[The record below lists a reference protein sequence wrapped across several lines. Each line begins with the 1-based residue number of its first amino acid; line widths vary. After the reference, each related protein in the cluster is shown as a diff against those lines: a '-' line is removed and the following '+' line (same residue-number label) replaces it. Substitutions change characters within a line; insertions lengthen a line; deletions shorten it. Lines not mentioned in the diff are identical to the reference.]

1 MDIFKIAFTGGPCA
15 LKTTTINK
23 VKEELEK
30 DGYYV
35 IDVPETAAALIKAKI
50 MPCENLKH
58 TLRFQELVLETQ
70 TSKEKIAEEY
80 AELLLE
86 NDTELIKE
94 KKGIVIL
101 YDRSIMDN
109 RAYLSHEEYN
119 DMFKKYKI
127 NELERID
134 KFDLVFD
141 LISTA
146 TLRPEFYA
154 LDGIRYETVE
164 EAACRDMLTSGA
176 WLTHRNLKVIK
187 PTDTEQEKIDIVL
200 NHIYNLLHK
209 REKNNV
215 NEYLVDR
222 DKTDFSKYNDDNSR
236 KIRITSLNL
245 QAFNGAYFNLYKREY
260 NGHISYIKRATTPKY
275 FNQLFVIE
283 DKPIS
288 REEYTELI
296 CTNIVNDKK
305 TKDVIYCIDNG
316 EYYYFEETKKDMKLC
331 TNLEESK
338 IPKNIVLKKTK

>member
-35 IDVPETAAALIKAKI
+35 IDVSETAAALIKAKI
-50 MPCENLKH
+50 KPCENLKH

-109 RAYLSHEEYN
+109 RAYITHEQYN
-119 DMFKKYKI
+119 NMFKKYKI

-164 EAACRDMLTSGA
+164 EASHRDMLTSGT
-176 WLTHRNLKVIK
+176 WLVHRNLKVIK
-187 PTDTEQEKIDIVL
+187 PTDTEEEKINIVL
-200 NHIYNLLHK
+200 DHIYNLLYK
-209 REKNNV
+209 RENKNIK
-215 NEYLVDR
+215 EYLVDK

-236 KIRITSLNL
+236 KIRITTLNL

-260 NGHISYIKRATTPKY
+260 NGHVSYVKRATTPKY
-275 FNQLFVIE
+275 FNQAFVIE

-288 REEYTELI
+288 FKEYTELAL
-296 CTNIVNDKK
+296 TNIINDKNV
-305 TKDVIYCIDNG
+305 KDVLCCIDNG
-316 EYYYFEETKKDMKLC
+316 EYYRFEETKKEIKIC
-331 TNLEESK
+331 TNLEESD
-338 IPKNIVLKKTK
+338 IPKNIVLKKTR

>member
-35 IDVPETAAALIKAKI
+35 IDVPETAAALIKSKI

-70 TSKEKIAEEY
+70 TNNENIAEEY
-80 AELLLE
+80 AELLKE
-86 NDTELIKE
+86 NDTELIKG

-109 RAYLSHEEYN
+109 RAYITHEQYN
-119 DMFKKYKI
+119 NMLKKYSI

-164 EAACRDMLTSGA
+164 QAAHRDMLTSGA
-176 WLTHRNLKVIK
+176 WIMHRNLKVIK
-187 PTDTEQEKIDIVL
+187 PTDTEDEKINMVL
-200 NHIYNLLHK
+200 AHIYNLLYK
-209 REKNNV
+209 KEINATK
-215 NEYLVDR
+215 EYLVDK
-222 DKTDFSKYNDDNSR
+222 DKTDFSKYNDGNSR
-236 KIRITSLNL
+236 KIRITALNL
-245 QAFNGAYFNLYKREY
+245 QAFNGTYFNLYKREY
-260 NGHISYIKRATTPKY
+260 NGHVSYVKKATTPKY
-275 FNQLFVIE
+275 FNQSFVIE
-283 DKPIS
+283 DKMIS
-288 REEYTELI
+288 FEEYAELAA
-296 CTNIVNDKK
+296 TNTLSSIKA
-305 TKDVIYCIDNG
+305 KDILCCIDNG
-316 EYYYFEETKKDMKLC
+316 NYYRIEETKSEMKLY
-331 TNLEESK
+331 TDLEESD
-338 IPKNIVLKKTK
+338 IPKNIVLKKIK